1 MPESPLVLGIDLGTS
16 GVRIALININ
26 SELIY
31 YSSSQYSIGLQKC
44 EDWENSC
51 RELIKNIPSKKKER
65 IIACS
70 IDGTSGTLMGCD
82 YNGKSLG
89 DALPYFDSCIA
100 EQNAIQKK
108 YKNLNLAS
116 GFGRASKLINKFG
129 DEILLRHQAD
139 WISGWLLNDWTFGE
153 EGNNLKLG
161 WKIVEGIWPQ
171 EIHQLNWRNK
181 LPKILPSGK
190 SFGKIA
196 LNRAKELN
204 LPKETE
210 IISGTTDS
218 NASVIATGASLSEGV
233 TVLGSTIVIKSF
245 VKTPINLPGVTTH
258 RVGNRWLCGGA
269 SNAGCAVLKRFFNDK
284 NLVELSR
291 QINPESDSGLM
302 FRPLTFQGERFPIDN
317 PYLEPIL
324 EPRPVSDSLFLH
336 GILEGL
342 ARIEAQGWE
351 KFKSMN
357 VEIPKKIITIGG
369 GAGNPQ
375 WRRIRERLIGIPIR
389 TCSKQ
394 AAEGV
399 ARLALQSLTR

>member
-1 MPESPLVLGIDLGTS
+1 MKESPLVLGIDLGTS
-16 GVRIALININ
+16 GVRIALINFN
-26 SELIY
+26 YELIY
-31 YSSSQYSIGLQKC
+31 YSSSEYSIGLQKC
-44 EDWENSC
+44 EDWKNSC
-51 RELIKNIPSKKKER
+51 RKLIKNIPYKKKER

-82 YNGKSLG
+82 YNGKALG
-89 DALPYFDSCIA
+89 DALPYFNFCMS
-100 EQNAIQKK
+100 EQNSIYKK
-108 YKNLNLAS
+108 YKVLTPAS
-116 GFGRASKLINKFG
+116 SFGRAYKLINEFG
-129 DEILLRHQAD
+129 DKILLRHQAD
-139 WISGWLLNDWTFGE
+139 WISGWFLNDWTFGE

-161 WKIVEGIWPQ
+161 WNILVGEWPTA
-171 EIHQLNWRNK
+171 IHQLNWLSK

-190 SFGKIA
+190 SFGKID
-196 LNRAKELN
+196 LDRAKELN
-204 LPKETE
+204 LPKETQ

-245 VKTPINLPGVTTH
+245 VKTPINCPGVSTH

-269 SNAGCAVLKRFFNDK
+269 SNAGCAVLKRFFSDK
-284 NLVELSR
+284 DLVELSR
-291 QINPESDSGLM
+291 QINPESDSGLK
-302 FRPLTFQGERFPIDN
+302 FRPLTFKGERFPIDD

-336 GILEGL
+336 GLLEGL

-351 KFKSMN
+351 KLKSMN
-357 VEIPKKIITIGG
+357 VGIPKKIITIGG
-369 GAGNPQ
+369 GSRNPQ

-389 TCSKQ
+389 SCSKQ

-399 ARLALQSLTR
+399 ARLALETFTR

>member
-1 MPESPLVLGIDLGTS
+1 M
-16 GVRIALININ
+16 
-26 SELIY
+26 
-31 YSSSQYSIGLQKC
+31 
-44 EDWENSC
+44 
-51 RELIKNIPSKKKER
+51 
-65 IIACS
+65 
-70 IDGTSGTLMGCD
+70 
-82 YNGKSLG
+82 
-89 DALPYFDSCIA
+89 
-100 EQNAIQKK
+100 
-108 YKNLNLAS
+108 
-116 GFGRASKLINKFG
+116 
-129 DEILLRHQAD
+129 
-139 WISGWLLNDWTFGE
+139 
-153 EGNNLKLG
+153 
-161 WKIVEGIWPQ
+161 
-171 EIHQLNWRNK
+171 
-181 LPKILPSGK
+181 
-190 SFGKIA
+190 
-196 LNRAKELN
+196 
-204 LPKETE
+204 
-210 IISGTTDS
+210 TTQ
-218 NASVIATGASLSEGV
+218 
-233 TVLGSTIVIKSF
+233 
-245 VKTPINLPGVTTH
+245 

-302 FRPLTFQGERFPIDN
+302 FRPLTFQGERFPIDD

-375 WRRIRERLIGIPIR
+375 WRRIRERLIGIPIK

-399 ARLALQSLTR
+399 ARLALEAFPR